1 MEKFSAIDLGI
12 SCAERGI
19 LVPESEAS
27 HQMTFSYNNRRQIH
41 LYSGSFR
48 NHHLRDCYVFFQPFQ
63 FPSSTFKQVPS
74 TLSNHQIY
82 WVWCLL
88 LLILSFFQQEQLLVP
103 FQHIMTNNTRRTFK
117 LFEFCLILLHKS
129 QLVRSYFFPS
139 NQQREGS

>member
-1 MEKFSAIDLGI
+1 MEKFS
-12 SCAERGI
+12 EI

-27 HQMTFSYNNRRQIH
+27 HQMTFSYNNRQQIH

-48 NHHLRDCYVFFQPFQ
+48 NHHLRDCCFFFQPFQ